1 MYQKKIML
9 DNITKPVLKKDFFY
23 ETYSTNIAITSIPEI
38 LLKALS
44 FTNSSIIV
52 KTYA

>member
-1 MYQKKIML
+1 ML
-9 DNITKPVLKKDFFY
+9 DNITKLVLKRTFY
-23 ETYSTNIAITSIPEI
+23 ETYSTNIAITSIPET